1 MKTLFRSV
9 GFSPAIAEPLE
20 FIQFVCDHLPALHV
34 ELPLE
39 PPTDT
44 RPVVIFTD
52 ADGKKRNRSGTRPP
66 SGHVGF
72 VV

>member
-1 MKTLFRSV
+1 MKTFFRSV

-20 FIQFVCDHLPALHV
+20 FIQFVCDHLPAL

-52 ADGKKRNRSGTRPP
+52 ADGKKRNRSGTRPQ